1 MNLTWTRLI
10 LLSNQLQM
18 IWTLD
23 CTITKIVTTQSGA
36 NVRLGD
42 SSRQGNIVWHQPPC
56 NNEQDVLCN
65 KTSRSEEMLFINKS
79 ISFMCEQK
87 SNMLNLRGLTP
98 GNSGQYCKT
107 ISTTRN
113 GKKESYRECYNLTV
127 ISNIKSTTPTI
138 MTTQQETSSHRTSNV
153 TTPSRFLGR
162 TVNNKRERY
171 DDLAP
176 ALELVGFLFFIT
188 IVVLFCL
195 RTELFEGV

>member
-1 MNLTWTRLI
+1 MTLTWTRLI

-18 IWTLD
+18 IWTLE
-23 CTITKIVTTQSGA
+23 CTITKVITTRSG
-36 NVRLGD
+36 NNIRLGD

-56 NNEQDVLCN
+56 DNEQDVLCN
-65 KTSRSEEMLFINKS
+65 KTSRNEEMFFTNRS

-113 GKKESYRECYNLTV
+113 GNKESYRECYNLTV
-127 ISNIKSTTPTI
+127 ISNIKSTTPKI
-138 MTTQQETSSHRTSNV
+138 MTTQQETSSHRPSNV
-153 TTPSRFLGR
+153 TPSRFLGR
-162 TVNNKRERY
+162 TINNKRDRY

-195 RTELFEGV
+195 RTELFEGM

>member
-1 MNLTWTRLI
+1 MSLIWTRLI
-10 LLSNQLQM
+10 LANQLQM
-18 IWTLD
+18 IWTLE
-23 CTITKIVTTQSGA
+23 CTITKVITTRSG
-36 NVRLGD
+36 NNIRLGD

-56 NNEQDVLCN
+56 DNEQDVLCN
-65 KTSRSEEMLFINKS
+65 KTSRNEEMFFTNRS

-113 GKKESYRECYNLTV
+113 GNKESYRECYNLTV
-127 ISNIKSTTPTI
+127 ISNIKSTTPKI

-162 TVNNKRERY
+162 TINNKRDRY